1 MIEIDVFRRPDGVA
15 VVVPQGRLNMVA
27 ARQMKELLAMLL
39 EEGSARIVVDLEQTS
54 FLDSSG
60 LGALI
65 GGLKGARQA
74 GGDLRIARPTP
85 EVLTVFQLTNMD
97 KVLRPR
103 DDVESAFDV

>member
-1 MIEIDVFRRPDGVA
+1 MQVHSSVLPAATVLRCD
-15 VVVPQGRLNMVA
+15 GRLTMVA
-27 ARQMKELLAMLL
+27 APMLKGAIN
-39 EEGSARIVVDLEQTS
+39 EAVESGQARVVVDLSQTS
-54 FLDSSG
+54 FVDSSG
-60 LGALI
+60 LGALVA
-65 GGLKGARQA
+65 GLKSTRQA